1 MIQVYPDYCEYC
13 QMKIWPLLLTTL
25 ISKYY
30 YRVWKNS
37 HKLAEQP
44 MKKKNF
50 FYLQEQGIFF
60 IPPYVEQ

>member
-25 ISKYY
+25 IITGCEKTATSLLNNQ
-30 YRVWKNS
+30 WKKN
-37 HKLAEQP
+37 
-44 MKKKNF
+44 NF
-50 FYLQEQGIFF
+50 FYLQEQRIFF